1 MTLHLNRFFA
11 IYAGGKVR
19 KPGYTR
25 GLLKNAF
32 KDWNYIPDQAVSDL
46 DNYLEQRSNFYS
58 ELITSFGTMSNSKLA
73 NNV

>member
-1 MTLHLNRFFA
+1 MIYIVQQCMEIMTLHPDTGSDA

-32 KDWNYIPDQAVSDL
+32 KDWNYIERRSKNDL
-46 DNYLEQRSNFYS
+46 DNYLEQRFIFTQN
-58 ELITSFGTMSNSKLA
+58 
-73 NNV
+73 